1 MEFINPQ
8 KDQQTIAIY
17 QTDDGA
23 LVVDTRI
30 EGETVWLSLNQMAEL
45 FERDKSVI
53 SRHLKKV
60 FSEKELDEKATVAN
74 FATVQTE
81 GDRNIE
87 RQVTYYNLDAIIS
100 VGYRVNSKRG
110 TQFRQ
115 WASQVLK
122 NHIIQ
127 GYSINQA
134 QINQK
139 SIKQLQQTVMLL
151 SDTLIQH
158 QLVDEIGNDVLYII
172 QEYAKTWDLLLRYDE
187 NRFNIQ
193 TQNVCRNHLSYSKA
207 IEAISALKQ
216 KLQQD
221 NQNLTLFGQE
231 REHGLQAILGNLDQT
246 FGGNPL
252 YSYCEERAA
261 HLLYFIIEDHPF
273 TDGNKRIASLL
284 FLIQLKQDELSLQKI
299 NDNCLTALTLLIAQ
313 SHPHQKDTMVQL
325 IMSLLH

>member
-1 MEFINPQ
+1 MVFTNPQ
-8 KDQQTIAIY
+8 KDQQAIAIY
-17 QTDDGA
+17 QTDNGSLA
-23 LVVDTRI
+23 VDVRI
-30 EGETVWLSLNQMAEL
+30 EGETIWLSLNQIVAL

-53 SRHLKKV
+53 SKHLKNIFKT
-60 FSEKELDEKATVAN
+60 EELKEDSVVAN
-74 FATVQTE
+74 FATTAAD
-81 GDRNIE
+81 GKTY
-87 RQVTYYNLDAIIS
+87 QVNHYNLDVIIS
-100 VGYRVNSKRG
+100 IGYRVNSKRG

-122 NHIIQ
+122 EHMIR

-134 QINQK
+134 QINQE
-139 SIKQLQQTVMLL
+139 SIKHLQQTVTLL
-151 SDTLIQH
+151 SDTLMQH
-158 QLVDEIGNDVLYII
+158 QLVDKMGSNVLSII

-187 NRFNIQ
+187 NRFDVQ
-193 TQNVCRNHLSYSKA
+193 TQNICRTHLSYNTA
-207 IEAISALKQ
+207 IEAISTLKQ

-231 REHGLQAILGNLDQT
+231 REQGLQAILGNLDQT
-246 FGGNPL
+246 FDGKRL
-252 YSYCEERAA
+252 YSSCEERAA
-261 HLLYFIIEDHPF
+261 HLLYFIIKDHPF

-313 SHPHQKDTMVQL
+313 SHPHQKDTMIRL